1 VTRPVGGSPD
11 SLLVM
16 DEQRNGRDDPDVG
29 WQETVLLVICAVA
42 FGGVVVAA
50 RWMGAL

>member
-1 VTRPVGGSPD
+1 VAWRRGGSPD

-16 DEQRNGRDDPDVG
+16 DAQRNRRDDPEVNRE
-29 WQETVLLVICAVA
+29 QILLLVICAVA

-50 RWMGAL
+50 IWMGAF